1 MDEITLS
8 ESSANPWREA
18 PADIDAKVP
27 EEDAVILRHSSA
39 DPGVSTSPRA
49 RALRSAALLMA
60 GAIGLQAGG
69 DAFACGD
76 KFVRVGRGA
85 RYQRGYVALH
95 PASIVVYL
103 GSGATAS
110 GTLKGME
117 PALKAAGHKVITV
130 KADALVTTLSDGKHD
145 LVLADFADASRIA
158 GEVKAAPNPPE
169 LLPVMK
175 KPTPDAFAE
184 AEKQWLCVVGDPG
197 DKYEV
202 LTSIDKLLEKRK

>member
-1 MDEITLS
+1 
-8 ESSANPWREA
+8 
-18 PADIDAKVP
+18 
-27 EEDAVILRHSSA
+27 VILRHSSA

-49 RALRSAALLMA
+49 RAVRCAALLMA

-110 GTLKGME
+110 GTLKGIE
-117 PALKAAGHKVITV
+117 PALKAAGHKVVTV
-130 KADALVTTLSDGKHD
+130 KADALVATLSDGKHD

-158 GEVKAAPNPPE
+158 SEVKAAPNAPE

-175 KPTPDAFAE
+175 KPTPDVLADATRE
-184 AEKQWLCVVGDPG
+184 WSCVVSDPG

-202 LTSIDKLLEKRK
+202 LTSIDKVLEKRK

>member
-1 MDEITLS
+1 M
-8 ESSANPWREA
+8 R
-18 PADIDAKVP
+18 
-27 EEDAVILRHSSA
+27 SA
-39 DPGVSTSPRA
+39 DPAVPRA
-49 RALRSAALLMA
+49 PGEPFAALVLLVAA

-95 PASIVVYL
+95 PASIVVYM

-117 PALKAAGHKVITV
+117 PALKAAGHKVVTV
-130 KADALVTTLSDGKHD
+130 KADALAATLTRREARPRARR
-145 LVLADFADASRIA
+145 LRRRVADRLRGQGGAQRARAAAGHEEAD
-158 GEVKAAPNPPE
+158 
-169 LLPVMK
+169 
-175 KPTPDAFAE
+175 PDAFAE
-184 AEKQWLCVVGDPG
+184 ATKEWTCVVGDPG

-202 LTSIDKLLEKRK
+202 LTSIDKVLEKRK

>member
-1 MDEITLS
+1 MTIM
-8 ESSANPWREA
+8 
-18 PADIDAKVP
+18 
-27 EEDAVILRHSSA
+27 RHNCA
-39 DPGVSTSPRA
+39 DPGVLTSPRA
-49 RALRSAALLMA
+49 RAVRSLALLLA
-60 GAIGLQAGG
+60 GAIALQAGG

-117 PALKAAGHKVITV
+117 PALKAAGHKVVTIN
-130 KADALVTTLSDGKHD
+130 ADALATTLSDGKHD
-145 LVLADFADASRIA
+145 LVLADFGDASRIA
-158 GEVKAAPNPPE
+158 AEVKQAPNTPE

-184 AEKQWLCVVGDPG
+184 AEKQWVCVVGDPG

>member
-1 MDEITLS
+1 MT
-8 ESSANPWREA
+8 
-18 PADIDAKVP
+18 
-27 EEDAVILRHSSA
+27 ILRHSSA

-49 RALRSAALLMA
+49 RSLRWLALVASVTVALH
-60 GAIGLQAGG
+60 AGG

-95 PASIVVYL
+95 PASIVVYM
-103 GSGATAS
+103 GRGAAAS

-117 PALKAAGHKVITV
+117 PALKAAGHKVVTV
-130 KADALVTTLSDGKHD
+130 KADALATTLSDGKHD
-145 LVLADFADASRIA
+145 LVLADFADASRVA
-158 GEVKAAPNPPE
+158 AEVKAAPNPPE

-175 KPTPDAFAE
+175 KPSPDAFAE
-184 AEKQWLCVVGDPG
+184 AEKQWVCVVADPG